1 MNARDVLLGATL
13 GAVAAGL
20 SAMVA
25 RLIGDPVV
33 TILPL
38 LVVVVVGLTLGSG
51 AALWTYAVAGVILI
65 GQAVLTPDELMRTGD
80 TVRLVAFVLG
90 APLVV
95 ILALRLE
102 RERRATG
109 LARDLSAASE
119 QRAVHD
125 RADADSARRQLQGAL
140 GMVEQERARLE
151 EVAGAIPE
159 PLVVYDEE
167 GRGLYGNRAALRAF
181 GRSYFDRTVDEWGR
195 LAEPRDERGNPLP
208 RGRWPQLWA
217 RHEAVKLRMQVRLPM
232 SSRDVL
238 LDVEGTPLPGGG
250 SVLLLRD
257 VGKEV
262 DERQRLSRFG
272 SFVAHE
278 LRNPLAVAK
287 ARIELAAREPELS
300 PRVADHGRRALESVD
315 AAIAILERL
324 ELFSRAEAGRVE
336 ASMEPFRLR
345 DAVRAA
351 IERLRVRG
359 SDREVQLFDEA
370 DLTITGDRQ
379 LTEQALTNLLTNA
392 ERYSH
397 EGRPIEIRVGGSTTP
412 EVRVCDT
419 GPGISDEVA
428 DRLFHDRVSSGRG
441 LGLGLYLV
449 RACMEAQGGSVAL
462 EERRPRAVFLLRWPG
477 TASVAERPAD
487 EQAAGTVEQPER
499 EPAPASPPR
508 A

>member
-1 MNARDVLLGATL
+1 MSLRNVVLGVVVGAAAAGISALLMGITGDVILSVLSVL
-13 GAVAAGL
+13 AVA
-20 SAMVA
+20 
-25 RLIGDPVV
+25 
-33 TILPL
+33 
-38 LVVVVVGLTLGSG
+38 VVGLTLGSA
-51 AALWTYAVAGVILI
+51 AALSTYAVAGVIMI
-65 GQAVLTPDELMRTGD
+65 GQAVVTPDDVLRSGD
-80 TVRLVAFVLG
+80 VVRLVSFVIG

-95 ILALRLE
+95 ILAMRLE
-102 RERRATG
+102 RERQATS

-125 RADADSARRQLQGAL
+125 RADADTARRELQAAL
-140 GMVEQERARLE
+140 GLVEQERARLE

-159 PLVVYDEE
+159 PLVVYDAD
-167 GRGLYGNRAALRAF
+167 GRGVYGNRAALRSF
-181 GRSYFDRTVDEWGR
+181 GRSFYDRTVVDWGR
-195 LAEPRDERGNPLP
+195 VADPRDDRGNPLP
-208 RGRWPQLWA
+208 RERWPQLVA
-217 RHEAVKLRMQVRLPM
+217 RDEPVKLRMQVRLPM
-232 SSRDVL
+232 SSREVL

-287 ARIELAAREPELS
+287 ARIELAARERDLP

-336 ASMEPFRLR
+336 ATMEPFRLQ

-351 IERLRVRG
+351 IERLRARG
-359 SDREVQLFDEA
+359 SEREVLLLDDA
-370 DLTITGDRQ
+370 DPIITGDRQ

-392 ERYSH
+392 DRYSH
-397 EGRPIEIRVGGSTTP
+397 EGMPVEIRVGSAVP
-412 EVRVCDT
+412 EVRVSDA
-419 GPGISDEVA
+419 GPGIPDEVA
-428 DRLFHDRVSSGRG
+428 DRLFHDRVASGRG

-449 RACMEAQGGSVAL
+449 RAAMEAQGGTVLL
-462 EERRPRAVFLLRWPG
+462 EERQPRAVFLLRWPG
-477 TASVAERPAD
+477 AATPAERKADQPAR
-487 EQAAGTVEQPER
+487 ESVEER
-499 EPAPASPPR
+499 EHDPAPATTPP